1 MIEYYKKPSVKFVV
15 NRENFNKLMAVLSFQ
30 EENII
35 TNEWKEKIRN
45 LKDTLL
51 RYSIPQKDENGEIAI
66 IDIALFNNEAS
77 ELIILLIS
85 AFDVLLQEEEDYTNK
100 IKRK

>member
-1 MIEYYKKPSVKFVV
+1 MIEHYKKPSVKFVV
-15 NRENFNKLMAVLSFQ
+15 NRGNFNKLMSVLSFQ

-35 TNEWKEKIRN
+35 TEEWKEKVKN
-45 LKDTLL
+45 MKDTLL

-77 ELIILLIS
+77 ELIVLLIS
-85 AFDVLLQEEEDYTNK
+85 AFDALLLEEEDYTK
-100 IKRK
+100 KMKRQ

>member
-1 MIEYYKKPSVKFVV
+1 MIEHYKKPSVKFVV
-15 NRENFNKLMAVLSFQ
+15 NKGNFNKLMSVLSFQ

-35 TNEWKEKIRN
+35 TEEWKEKVKN
-45 LKDTLL
+45 MKDTLL

-85 AFDVLLQEEEDYTNK
+85 AFDVLLKEEKDYTNK
-100 IKRK
+100 IKRQ

>member
-1 MIEYYKKPSVKFVV
+1 MIEHYKKPSVKFVV
-15 NRENFNKLMAVLSFQ
+15 NRGNFNKLMSVLSFQ

-35 TNEWKEKIRN
+35 TEEWKEKVKN
-45 LKDTLL
+45 MKDTLL

-85 AFDVLLQEEEDYTNK
+85 AFDVLLKEEEDYTNK
-100 IKRK
+100 INRQ

>member
-1 MIEYYKKPSVKFVV
+1 MIEHYKKPSVKFVV
-15 NRENFNKLMAVLSFQ
+15 NRGNFNKLMSVLSFQ

-35 TNEWKEKIRN
+35 TEEWKEKVKNI
-45 LKDTLL
+45 KDTLL

-85 AFDVLLQEEEDYTNK
+85 AFDVLLKEEEDYTNK
-100 IKRK
+100 IKRQ

>member
-1 MIEYYKKPSVKFVV
+1 MIEHYKKPSVKFVV
-15 NRENFNKLMAVLSFQ
+15 NKGNFNKMMSVLSFQ

-35 TNEWKEKIRN
+35 TEEWKEKVKNI
-45 LKDTLL
+45 KDILL

-85 AFDVLLQEEEDYTNK
+85 AFDVLLKEEEDYTNK
-100 IKRK
+100 IKRQ

>member
-1 MIEYYKKPSVKFVV
+1 MIEHYKKPSVKFVV
-15 NRENFNKLMAVLSFQ
+15 NKGNFNKLMSVLSFQ

-35 TNEWKEKIRN
+35 TEEWKEKVKN
-45 LKDTLL
+45 MKDTLL

-85 AFDVLLQEEEDYTNK
+85 AFAVLLKEEEDYTNK
-100 IKRK
+100 IKRQ

>member
-1 MIEYYKKPSVKFVV
+1 MIEHYKKPSVKFVV
-15 NRENFNKLMAVLSFQ
+15 NRGNFNKLMSVLSFQ

-35 TNEWKEKIRN
+35 TEEWKEKVKN
-45 LKDTLL
+45 MKDTLL

-85 AFDVLLQEEEDYTNK
+85 AFDVLLKEEEDYTNK
-100 IKRK
+100 IKRQ